1 MCFFVFLQ
9 YTRTI
14 PNFKHMRK
22 IALSIVI
29 AFSAFSMQ
37 ILAQVGI
44 NTATPA
50 STLEVVAKNPTGT
63 ATNIDG
69 LLIPRVDRQ
78 RAQSMTAIP
87 TSTMIY
93 INSIATG
100 TQTGTAVNIDAA
112 GYYYYNGTVW
122 VKLNPTV
129 NIYNS
134 DGTLTGNRTVT
145 QGAST
150 LAFTGTAV
158 NAFSVDGTTLSVDAA
173 NDRIGIGTAAPE
185 NRFQV
190 ISTTPVSNRFT
201 VFDAPAS
208 TNGYV
213 ITSMRNT
220 SALAI
225 GNYALLGFTN
235 AGPGSGGAAWG
246 IGSIRTGIT
255 GSSAEEEFFLGNSLG
270 GNYLE
275 RMRVTSSGNF
285 GIGISTPTNLLHLNG
300 TNPLRLQGL
309 QASSAEAGT
318 LAVNSTGVVQLRNS
332 ASISAVRAT
341 GNVTIT
347 VNNTLTS
354 AISTVETFD
363 NLNEFTGNTF
373 TASLT
378 GMYKVDFQI
387 NYPQRATT
395 EDSGDGYLAYS
406 RITLNGVEYT
416 FTSTKVPIQEISGA
430 VSFVTCTSSAL
441 VKMNVGDVLAFQ
453 GQSYGS
459 TPTVAV
465 PLVAPYTVSIVRI
478 D

>member
-1 MCFFVFLQ
+1 
-9 YTRTI
+9 
-14 PNFKHMRK
+14 MRK
-22 IALSIVI
+22 IILSIVI
-29 AFSAFSMQ
+29 ACSALSIQ
-37 ILAQVGI
+37 LSAQVGI
-44 NTATPA
+44 NTPNPA
-50 STLEVVAKNPTGT
+50 STLDLAAKNATGT
-63 ATNIDG
+63 TTNIDG

-87 TSTMIY
+87 VSTLIY
-93 INSIATG
+93 VNSIATG
-100 TQTGTAVNIDAA
+100 TAAGIAVNIDAV
-112 GYYYYNGTVW
+112 GYYFYDGTVW
-122 VKLNPTV
+122 TKMPV
-129 NIYNS
+129 NLYNS
-134 DGTLTGNRTVT
+134 NGTLTGNRTVT

-158 NAFSVDGTTLSVDAA
+158 NAFSVDGTTLSIDAA
-173 NDRIGIGTAAPE
+173 NHRIGIGTAVPE
-185 NRFQV
+185 NKFQV
-190 ISTTPVSNRFT
+190 VSTTPVSNRFT
-201 VFDAPAS
+201 LFDGPAG
-208 TNGYV
+208 TNQYV
-213 ITSMRNT
+213 ITSLRNT
-220 SALAI
+220 APVAT

-235 AGPGSGGAAWG
+235 TGPTSGGAAWG
-246 IGSIRTGIT
+246 IGSIRTGNT
-255 GSSAEEEFFLGNSLG
+255 GLVSEEDFFVGNSLG
-270 GNYLE
+270 GGYLE
-275 RMRVTSSGNF
+275 RMRVTSAGNV
-285 GIGISTPTNLLHLNG
+285 GIGISAPTNLLHVNG

-309 QASSAEAGT
+309 QASSASAGT
-318 LAVNSTGVVQLRNS
+318 LAVNSSGVVQLLNS

-347 VNNTLTS
+347 VNNTLTN

-406 RITLNGVEYT
+406 KIALNGVDYT

-430 VSFVTCTSSAL
+430 VSFVTCMSSAL
-441 VKMNVGDVLAFQ
+441 VKMNAGDVLTFQ